1 LRPLEYKYLQKEFAV
16 MTYAFVRITVE
27 DFATWKSV
35 FDEST
40 ALRKSYGSKGVR
52 VFRSVDKPNEVVLVA
67 EYENLEKARQLFQ
80 SQEYREAIKRAG
92 VSGPPEVSFL
102 NEVDRLSA

>member
-1 LRPLEYKYLQKEFAV
+1 
-16 MTYAFVRITVE
+16 
-27 DFATWKSV
+27 
-35 FDEST
+35 
-40 ALRKSYGSKGVR
+40 
-52 VFRSVDKPNEVVLVA
+52 VVLVA

-92 VSGPPEVSFL
+92 VSGPPEISFL